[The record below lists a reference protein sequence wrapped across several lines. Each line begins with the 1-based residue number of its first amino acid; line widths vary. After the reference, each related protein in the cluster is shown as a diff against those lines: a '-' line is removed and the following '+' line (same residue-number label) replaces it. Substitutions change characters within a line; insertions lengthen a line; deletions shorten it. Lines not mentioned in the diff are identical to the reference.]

1 MAPVVA
7 QSGPRPDPPDLLAT
21 DSFGMALYRDA
32 AKPELRKVAR
42 TRLRLL
48 ASAADLLN
56 AKDDV
61 AALRVTDI
69 ARKAAI
75 AHGTFYRYYADV
87 PAIVEEAVAVFAEF
101 QRDRLSAVRDGAPGS
116 RARVRATTLAY
127 IRIFRVNAGMM
138 RCLMG
143 LGAESKH
150 YRARFHDLNRDWN
163 RRVAQAIAANRG
175 DTTADAMLPT
185 AYALG
190 GMIDEFLAQLY
201 LRRDPALAALADDA
215 EAVADLLSDLWCRGA
230 YGKPDAERA
239 SPSDVGDS

>member
-1 MAPVVA
+1 MARVVA
-7 QSGPRPDPPDLLAT
+7 QSGPRPDPPNLLDT
-21 DSFGMALYRDA
+21 DSFGMALYLA
-32 AKPELRKVAR
+32 AGGDGLRKTAR

-48 ASAADLLN
+48 AAAADILN

-69 ARKAAI
+69 ARQADI
-75 AHGTFYRYYADV
+75 AHGTFYRYFEDV
-87 PAIVEEAVAVFAEF
+87 PAIVEETVAVFAEF
-101 QRDRLSAVRDGAPGS
+101 QRQRLSGVRDGAPGS

-127 IRIFRVNAGMM
+127 IKIFRVNTGMM

-143 LGAESKH
+143 LGSDSKH

-163 RRVAQAIAANRG
+163 RRVAQAIATNRG
-175 DTTADAMLPT
+175 DASADAMLPT

-201 LRRDPALAALADDA
+201 LRRDPALASLAEDA
-215 EAVADLLSDLWCRGA
+215 EAVADLLSELWCRGA
-230 YGKPDAERA
+230 YGTVD
-239 SPSDVGDS
+239 

>member
-1 MAPVVA
+1 MAPT
-7 QSGPRPDPPDLLAT
+7 SPRPDPDPASASAPGPLAT
-21 DSFGMALYRDA
+21 DSFGMALVLDA
-32 AKPELRKVAR
+32 DKPELRKTAR

-48 ASAADLLN
+48 AAAADILN

-69 ARKAAI
+69 VRRAGI
-75 AHGTFYRYYADV
+75 AHGTFYRYYDGV

-101 QRDRLSAVRDGAPGS
+101 QRQRLSAVRDGAPGT
-116 RARVRATTLAY
+116 RLRVRATTLAY
-127 IRIFRVNAGMM
+127 IKIFRVNIGMM

-143 LGAESKH
+143 LGADSKH

-163 RRVAQAIAANRG
+163 RRVAQAIAANIAG
-175 DTTADAMLPT
+175 ASADAMLPT

-201 LRRDPALAALADDA
+201 LRRDPALAALADDEA
-215 EAVADLLSDLWCRGA
+215 AVADLLSLLWCRGA
-230 YGKPDAERA
+230 YGSAAEPR
-239 SPSDVGDS
+239 V